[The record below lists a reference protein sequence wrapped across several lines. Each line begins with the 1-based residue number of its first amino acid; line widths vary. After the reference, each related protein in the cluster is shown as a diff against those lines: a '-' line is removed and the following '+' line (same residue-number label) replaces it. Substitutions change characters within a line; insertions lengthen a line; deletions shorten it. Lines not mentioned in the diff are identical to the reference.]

1 MQKGNDTDIPKIN
14 SGLRYESHIIHEDQK
29 AVRANKQPVEPAAA
43 AAAQTINPIPV
54 VQEITTA
61 RIKKEPKYKEDI
73 KDSFNFCHNTYKDEK
88 SDTKINYLQPEQN
101 AYRVR
106 RYEVYHQKKEG
117 PSIAKDITSVYK
129 STF

>member
-1 MQKGNDTDIPKIN
+1 MQIGNETDIPKIN
-14 SGLRYESHIIHEDQK
+14 SGLRYESHIIYEDQK
-29 AVRANKQPVEPAAA
+29 AVRANKQPVKPA
-43 AAAQTINPIPV
+43 AAAQTVNRIPV
-54 VQEITTA
+54 VEEISTA

-73 KDSFNFCHNTYKDEK
+73 KDSLNFCHNTYKDEK

-101 AYRVR
+101 AYRVK

-117 PSIAKDITSVYK
+117 PSIAKDMTSVYK

>member
-1 MQKGNDTDIPKIN
+1 MQIGNETDIPKIN
-14 SGLRYESHIIHEDQK
+14 SGLRYESHIIYEDQK
-29 AVRANKQPVEPAAA
+29 A
-43 AAAQTINPIPV
+43 QTVNRIPV
-54 VQEITTA
+54 VEEISTA

-101 AYRVR
+101 AYRVK

-117 PSIAKDITSVYK
+117 PSIAKDMTSVYK